1 MALEIRPAT
10 QEELEQ
16 FKHVAS
22 IALVMKPETWHE
34 MRPEWTLC
42 AFEDG
47 KLATSYGAWPL
58 TMRFNG
64 EGVPVAGVT
73 TVGTLPA
80 YRRRGYLRK
89 ITTTHFELLHEQ
101 GERPIAILW
110 ASLAAIYHR
119 YGYAVVSTRN
129 SYNIEPRFLEFLL
142 PRPVAGTFREMV
154 DDEFALLV
162 DLYRKF
168 RAERTGYI
176 HRGRAMWDAGV
187 LAPPPTGGLLHKVVY
202 QEAGEPLGYVVYTLE
217 PMQGFGQQRLTIRD
231 LIWLTPSAYRAVWNY
246 FANMDLVSNIIWGR
260 VPSDDPLPHL
270 LLEPRKLSLTSA
282 DGILGRI
289 VDVEQALPKRPY
301 PEEGTLTFEIIDD
314 DLCPWNQGRWKL
326 ETSTTESSIS
336 RTSEEPQLVM
346 PISTLAL
353 LVFGEISATE
363 AARMERLDVLE
374 HTALSSWDRVMK
386 TKYRPC
392 CADMF

>member
-1 MALEIRPAT
+1 MAVEIRPAW
-10 QEELEQ
+10 QEELEE
-16 FKHVAS
+16 FKRVAAT
-22 IALVMKPETWHE
+22 ALVQGVADFAE
-34 MRPEWTLC
+34 MRPEWTLA

-47 KLATSYGAWPL
+47 KLATSYGVWPF

-64 EGVPVAGVT
+64 EGVPVAAVT
-73 TVGTLPA
+73 TVGTLPI
-80 YRRRGYLRK
+80 YRRRGYLRR
-89 ITTTHFELLHEQ
+89 ITATHFELLHEQ

-110 ASLAAIYHR
+110 AAWAAIYQR
-119 YGYAVVSTRN
+119 YGYAVVSMRN
-129 SYNIEPRFLEFLL
+129 SYNIAPRYLEFAL
-142 PRPVAGTFREMV
+142 PRPIAGSFREIGG
-154 DDEFALLV
+154 DEFPLLV

-168 RAERTGYI
+168 RAERMGYI

-187 LAPPPTGGLLHKVVY
+187 LAPPPAGGLLYKVVY

-246 FANMDLVSNIIWGR
+246 FTNMDLVGNIIWGR

-270 LLEPRKLSLTSA
+270 LLEPRRLGLTSA

-314 DLCPWNQGRWKL
+314 LCPWNQGRWKL
-326 ETSTTESSIS
+326 ETATTESSVN
-336 RTSEEPQLVM
+336 RTTEQPQLVM

-374 HTALSSWDRVMK
+374 DTALSSWDRVMK
-386 TKYRPC
+386 TKYRAC

>member
-1 MALEIRPAT
+1 MALEIRPAM

-47 KLATSYGAWPL
+47 KLATSYATWPL

-73 TVGTLPA
+73 TVGTLPI

-89 ITTTHFELLHEQ
+89 VITTHFELLHQQ

-110 ASLAAIYHR
+110 ASLAAIYQR
-119 YGYAVVSTRN
+119 YGYAVVSMRN
-129 SYNIEPRFLEFLL
+129 SYNIEPRYLEFTL
-142 PRPVAGTFREMV
+142 PQSVAGSFREIA
-154 DDEFALLV
+154 DDEFPLLV

-168 RAERTGYI
+168 RAERMGYI

-187 LAPPPTGGLLHKVVY
+187 LAPPPTDGLLYKVVY

-217 PMQGFGQQRLTIRD
+217 PMQGFGRHRLTIRD
-231 LIWLTPSAYRAVWNY
+231 LIWLTPSAYRAVWKY
-246 FANMDLVSNIIWGR
+246 LANMDLVGNIIWER

-270 LLEPRKLSLTSA
+270 LLEPRRLNITAA

-289 VDVEQALPKRPY
+289 VDVEQALSKRLY
-301 PEEGTLTFEIIDD
+301 PEEDTLTFEIIDD
-314 DLCPWNQGRWKL
+314 LCSWNQGRWKL

-346 PISTLAL
+346 PVSTLAL

-386 TKYRPC
+386 TKYRPA

>member
-1 MALEIRPAT
+1 MALEIRPAVPD
-10 QEELEQ
+10 ELEQ
-16 FKHVAS
+16 FRYVAGT
-22 IALVMKPETWHE
+22 ALVMKPESFRE
-34 MRPEWTLC
+34 MRPEFTLC

-73 TVGTLPA
+73 AVGTLPA

-89 ITTTHFELLHEQ
+89 VTTAHFELLHQQ
-101 GERPIAILW
+101 GERPIAILL
-110 ASLAAIYHR
+110 ASMAAIYHR
-119 YGYAVVSTRN
+119 YGYAVVSTNN
-129 SYNIEPRFLEFLL
+129 SYNVEPRYLEFALEQSA
-142 PRPVAGTFREMV
+142 PGSFREV
-154 DDEFALLV
+154 KEDEFPLLV

-168 RAERTGYI
+168 RAERMGYI

-187 LAPPPTGGLLHKVVY
+187 LAAPTAGAQLNRVVY
-202 QEAGEPLGYVVYTLE
+202 QETGEPLGYLVYV
-217 PMQGFGQQRLTIRD
+217 QGPGWQRLTIRD
-231 LIWLTPSAYRAVWNY
+231 LIWLTPSAYRAAWNY
-246 FANMDLVSNIIWGR
+246 LANMDLVGNIIWGR

-270 LLEPRKLSLTSA
+270 LLEPRRLSLSSA

-289 VDVEQALPKRPY
+289 VDVEQALSKRPY

-314 DLCPWNQGRWKL
+314 LCPWNQGRWKL
-326 ETSTTESSIS
+326 ETATTESSVN
-336 RTSEEPQLVM
+336 RTTEQPQLVM

-374 HTALSSWDRVMK
+374 DTALSSWDRVMK
-386 TKYRPC
+386 TKYRAC